1 MNMIEYVYM
10 TCAGRIENIANMQIE
25 ETCGNLNVKRKLTF
39 ARNGHWTKAAGRTK
53 ATCFPSRESASVG
66 SGDLDT
72 EASVRVFPVGL
83 WIHYSTGTRCVLNR
97 VWGIEKGHQPT

>member
-72 EASVRVFPVGL
+72 LKLRCESSRSGFGFITPQGHAVF
-83 WIHYSTGTRCVLNR
+83 
-97 VWGIEKGHQPT
+97 